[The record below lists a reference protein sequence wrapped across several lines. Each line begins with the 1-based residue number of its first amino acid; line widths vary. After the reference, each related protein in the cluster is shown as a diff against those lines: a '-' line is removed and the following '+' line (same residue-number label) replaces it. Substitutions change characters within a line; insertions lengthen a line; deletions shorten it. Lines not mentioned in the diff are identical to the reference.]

1 MEKIADK
8 LTQLLIRE
16 NVIENSMAEIYR
28 YGLVRM
34 LEIGAAVL
42 TGLAICLGMGMV
54 QEGILFFVFFAP
66 LRSYLGGVHLKKYW
80 QCYLASCMS
89 LIIVLLVTK
98 YAVLDSHIAVAL
110 IVSGAAGIAAMAGRE
125 RKAHGSSAYAVIIW
139 SVLAV
144 LLLIAGWC
152 FVQGYDSALVLLCCV
167 VLLVL
172 GSKMVEEIFF

>member
-16 NVIENSMAEIYR
+16 NVIEDSMAEIYR
-28 YGLVRM
+28 YGLIRM
-34 LEIGAAVL
+34 LEIGAAVS

-54 QEGILFFVFFAP
+54 QEGILFFAFFAP

-89 LIIVLLVTK
+89 LIIVLLITK
-98 YAVLDSHIAVAL
+98 YAVLDRHITGVL

-125 RKAHGSSAYAVIIW
+125 CKTHGSSAYAVIIW

-144 LLLIAGWC
+144 LLLISGWC
-152 FVQGYDSALVLLCCV
+152 FVQGYDSALVLLCCA

-172 GSKMVEEIFF
+172 GSKVVEGIFF